1 MNNRG
6 VRRSAPPKSTIERQ
20 ARVEAARAERLGA
33 RSSSNIDSA
42 SLPDRALTIREK
54 IVRWLEEK
62 L

>member
-20 ARVEAARAERLGA
+20 ARAEATLAQRLGT
-33 RSSSNIDSA
+33 RSSPNIDSA
-42 SLPDRALTIREK
+42 SPSERALTIREK

>member
-6 VRRSAPPKSTIERQ
+6 VRRSAQPKSTSERQ
-20 ARVEAARAERLGA
+20 ARVEAARAQRLGA
-33 RSSSNIDSA
+33 RSSSSTGAA
-42 SLPDRALTIREK
+42 SPSERALTIREK